1 MPSSGRS
8 SRSTCLSLMLPTIG
22 LPSPKQRNKEKP
34 SGKMDLSKMDSEIYE
49 IDYRGPE
56 THTYIPPPKG
66 SRGKHNFH
74 HQSMLKHHRKFK
86 GLKASK
92 LGEISGEKIH
102 G

>member
-1 MPSSGRS
+1 MEMKASFICIFLIFLLISLCSSSAR
-8 SRSTCLSLMLPTIG
+8 
-22 LPSPKQRNKEKP
+22 
-34 SGKMDLSKMDSEIYE
+34 KMDLLNMDSGIYE

-74 HQSMLKHHRKFK
+74 HQSMLKHRKFK

-92 LGEISGEKIH
+92 PGEISGKKIH

>member
-1 MPSSGRS
+1 MEMKASFMCIFLIFLLIAPCSSSGK
-8 SRSTCLSLMLPTIG
+8 I
-22 LPSPKQRNKEKP
+22 
-34 SGKMDLSKMDSEIYE
+34 DLLKMDSEIYE

-74 HQSMLKHHRKFK
+74 HQSMLKHDRKFK
-86 GLKASK
+86 GMKASTK
-92 LGEISGEKIH
+92 PGEISGKKIH